1 MPRFSAN
8 LGFLWTD
15 RPLVDAIAAAGAAG
29 FEAVE
34 LQWPHDVDPALVHAA
49 VAAEGVKLLAINT
62 RPGDTAKG
70 EFGMGC
76 DPGRAAAFRASVEE
90 AARWNA
96 AAGGTFIHVLAGMV
110 APGQLERARDTFAE
124 NLAVAA
130 AIAAAHGLVVLIEPM
145 NPRDRPGY
153 FYSRIEDAAEI
164 IARVGRPNI
173 RIMADLYHLAI
184 SEGDVT
190 RKLERHVD
198 LIGHVQIAAVP
209 SRREPDEGEL
219 AYPHLFQTLD
229 RLRYPGFVGAEYR
242 PRGRVEDG
250 LGWMTAARTAGSAA

>member
-15 RPLVDAIAAAGAAG
+15 RPLLDAIAAAGAAG

-34 LQWPHDVDPALVHAA
+34 LHWPYDHEPLVVREACA
-49 VAAEGVKLLAINT
+49 KAGVRLLAINT
-62 RPGDTAKG
+62 RPGDTANG

-76 DPGRAAAFRASVEE
+76 DPARRAAFRASVEE
-90 AARWNA
+90 AARWNG
-96 AAGGTFIHVLAGMV
+96 AAGGTAIHVLAGMV
-110 APGQLERARDTFAE
+110 PAGELETAKKTFAA
-124 NLAVAA
+124 NLALAA
-130 AIAAAHGLVVLIEPM
+130 EIAADHGLVVLLEPM

-153 FYSRIEDAAEI
+153 FYSRMANATEM
-164 IARVGRPNI
+164 IARVGKPNI
-173 RIMADLYHLAI
+173 RIMADLYHVAI

-190 RKLERHVD
+190 TRLERHLD

-219 AYPHLFQTLD
+219 AFPHLFQTLD
-229 RLRYPGFVGAEYR
+229 RLGYRGHVGAEYR
-242 PRGRVEDG
+242 PRGTVEDG
-250 LGWMTAARTAGSAA
+250 LGWLRAARG